1 MNNTSLWRKRQI
13 QHIKVAIYPIA
24 SILMGVFV
32 TCISM
37 LTFAL
42 VYIVARHL
50 PLSEPLAFLVAFVW
64 SLYPIGMDVLRQG
77 LPAYNRYY
85 IIKESK

>member
-1 MNNTSLWRKRQI
+1 MHNTSLWRKRQI
-13 QHIKVAIYPIA
+13 QHIKVAVYPVA

-32 TCISM
+32 SIVSM
-37 LTFAL
+37 FTFAL
-42 VYIVARHL
+42 VYTVLRHL
-50 PLSEPLAFLVAFVW
+50 FMSEILAFLGALIW

-77 LPAYNRYY
+77 FPAYNRYY